1 MKTPIGYHFCLDIGG
16 TGTRGALLDINGN
29 ELCRAK
35 GPAGALSLGSGQC
48 YLAISEVWAKICEYC
63 EQSLEWGPLEQK
75 QVKLSAGIAGIG
87 LPGLEQELEDLLS
100 NFGQVQLFGDGF
112 ASLVAA
118 TKGNPGALISIGTGI
133 GALSLNT
140 DNEIQ
145 SVSSWGFPAGDAGSG
160 AWIGLRLFG
169 DFLKALD
176 GIVLSPPIDPHLVD
190 EILAKIGRDPN
201 AIMQWHNDAQPK
213 DFAALAPFVVVGA
226 KQNSAY
232 CNHILDEAAQK
243 ICRVANALVVADNR
257 QIYLSGGLGGVLKPY
272 CMKLE
277 PNINWILS
285 NADPIEG
292 VFLVSSG
299 QVLEQKAL
307 PRLGLR

>member
-1 MKTPIGYHFCLDIGG
+1 MKTPMAYHFCLDIGG
-16 TGTRGALLDINGN
+16 TGTRGALLDIQGT

-48 YLAISEVWAKICEYC
+48 YLAIDDVWAKINKYC
-63 EQSLEWGPLEQK
+63 EQELEAGPIEQT

-87 LPGLEQELEDLLS
+87 LPGLEQELEDMLS

-112 ASLVAA
+112 ATLVAT
-118 TKGNPGALISIGTGI
+118 TKGKPGALISVGTGI
-133 GALSLNT
+133 GALSLNAR
-140 DNEIQ
+140 NEIQ

-176 GIVLSPPIDPHLVD
+176 GIVLTPQIEAHLID
-190 EILAKIGRDPN
+190 EILAKTGREPN
-201 AIMQWHNDAQPK
+201 TIMQWHNGAQPK
-213 DFAALAPFVVVGA
+213 DFAALAPIVVAGA
-226 KQNSAY
+226 KNNSAY
-232 CNHILDEAAQK
+232 CNRILDEAAQK
-243 ICRVANALVVADNR
+243 ICRVANALVVDAEQ
-257 QIYLSGGLGGVLKPY
+257 QIFLGGGLGNVLHPY
-272 CMKLE
+272 CMKQE
-277 PNINWILS
+277 PAIKWTQS

-292 VFLVSSG
+292 VFLISTA
-299 QVLEQKAL
+299 QVPEPINL